1 MFPASI
7 HCLTASE
14 GEVDVATS
22 LRMYSHIHAKQT
34 YGTVNV
40 RVCILVGIVFLA
52 VP

>member
-22 LRMYSHIHAKQT
+22 LRMFPIPTPKQT